1 MLTSPLS
8 LQRHGKLKR
17 SKSRQPR
24 IEWMEART
32 LLTVPAVTGL
42 NPATGT
48 EAGGTPVTVSGTG
61 FTGATIVD
69 FGTQAATNL
78 NVLSDTSIEVDSP
91 AGSGTV
97 DVTVTNPS
105 GTSPTSS
112 ADQFTYTAVTAPA
125 VTSLSPTSGTAA
137 GGTPVTITGT
147 GFTGATVVDFGTTPA
162 TDLNVLNDTSITV
175 DSPAGTGT
183 VDVTVTTP
191 AGTSPT
197 TSADQFTYTAVTSAP
212 RGHQL
217 EPHQW
222 YGGRRHSR
230 DDHRHRALR
239 QRHYRRLRHDGQQ
252 QI

>member
-1 MLTSPLS
+1 MLTSPLR
-8 LQRHGKLKR
+8 LQRHGKLTR
-17 SKSRQPR
+17 SKSCQPR
-24 IEWMEART
+24 IERMESRT
-32 LLTVPAVTGL
+32 LLTIPAVTGL
-42 NPATGT
+42 NPTSGT

-69 FGTQAATNL
+69 FGTTAGTDL
-78 NVLSDTSIEVDSP
+78 NVVSDTSIEVDSP

-147 GFTGATVVDFGTTPA
+147 GFTSAT
-162 TDLNVLNDTSITV
+162 LS
-175 DSPAGTGT
+175 S
-183 VDVTVTTP
+183 
-191 AGTSPT
+191 S
-197 TSADQFTYTAVTSAP
+197 SA
-212 RGHQL
+212 
-217 EPHQW
+217 
-222 YGGRRHSR
+222 RR
-230 DDHRHRALR
+230 
-239 QRHYRRLRHDGQQ
+239 QQ